1 MTGTEKL
8 LRDIHTLRESIQIDW
23 DELYSNPLREE
34 ERKEIRRHLELC
46 QAELKALIE
55 RLWTLEEDN
64 SN

>member
-1 MTGTEKL
+1 MTDTAKL

-34 ERKEIRRHLELC
+34 ERREIRKHLELC
-46 QAELKALIE
+46 QAELTTLIE
-55 RLWTLEEDN
+55 QLVGLEKDN